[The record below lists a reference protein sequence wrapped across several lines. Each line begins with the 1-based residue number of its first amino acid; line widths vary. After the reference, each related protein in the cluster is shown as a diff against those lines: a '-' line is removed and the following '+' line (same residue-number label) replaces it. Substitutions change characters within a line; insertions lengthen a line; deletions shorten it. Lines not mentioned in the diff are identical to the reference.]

1 MKCPSVILFTLGCFL
16 AVPLI
21 AQPQIGGGTCSS
33 ATLSGPYAVSL
44 TGRQV
49 NTSGNFT
56 NVFQANGS
64 ATFDGL
70 SQVTL
75 SLTSYTLASLGTS
88 TVASAGTALPWS
100 GTYSMQSNCS
110 GQITITT
117 GGSATLNIVSYDNGA
132 DFLLT
137 GSDATYSYA
146 GSGNTQPGGCS
157 ASSLSGLY
165 SFNGTGFEF
174 SSGAVAGAGDVVGI
188 LQFDGQGNL
197 TVNVLVAGEGNS
209 ASSGPYSVSSD
220 CVGSATLA
228 ASNGR
233 DTFAMNF
240 SVYNISLAN
249 SGFFAT
255 IAFTFGSAG
264 GVTEGVLVTGGGH
277 VISGQ
282 STTGAANREAGGSP
296 PSNLFA
302 KLWSAAALRS
312 AR

>member
-1 MKCPSVILFTLGCFL
+1 MKCPSAILFTLGCFL

-33 ATLSGPYAVSL
+33 ATLSGTYAVSV

-49 NTSGNFT
+49 TSSGSFA
-56 NVFQANGS
+56 NVFQSNGS

-70 SQVTL
+70 SQVAL
-75 SLTSYTLASLGTS
+75 SLTTYTLASLGTS
-88 TVASAGTALPWS
+88 TVASAGTALSWS

-117 GGSATLNIVSYDNGA
+117 GGSATFNIVSYDNGA

-146 GSGNTQPGGCS
+146 GSGNTQPAGCS
-157 ASSLSGLY
+157 VSSLSGLY
-165 SFNGTGFEF
+165 SFSGTGFEF
-174 SSGAVAGAGDVVGI
+174 SSGAVAGAGGVVGI
-188 LQFDGQGNL
+188 LQFDGNGNV
-197 TVNVLVAGEGNS
+197 TVNVLIAGEGNS
-209 ASSGPYSVSSD
+209 ASSGPYSVSSE
-220 CVGSATLA
+220 CIGSATLA

-233 DTFAMNF
+233 DTFALNF
-240 SVYNISLAN
+240 SVYNISPAN

-255 IAFTFGSAG
+255 FAFTFGSAG

-277 VISGQ
+277 TISSQ
-282 STTGAANREAGGSP
+282 STTGAANREAGGRP
-296 PSNLFA
+296 PGNLFA
-302 KLWSAAALRS
+302 KLWSTAGHGS